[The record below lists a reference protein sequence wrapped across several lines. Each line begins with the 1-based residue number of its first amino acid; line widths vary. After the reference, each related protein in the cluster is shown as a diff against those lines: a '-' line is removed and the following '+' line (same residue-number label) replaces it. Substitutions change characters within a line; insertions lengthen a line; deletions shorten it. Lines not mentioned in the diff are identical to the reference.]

1 MYATKGEYNLPSSKS
16 FVSPALG
23 FISQDMASYKFVLLN
38 FSPTFVTPL
47 VGYIEGDLGG
57 SWTPQHRKKEVR
69 KQRITARKF
78 DETLP
83 PQRQHNVLNKKSR
96 GSKNRG

>member
-57 SWTPQHRKKEVR
+57 ILNTATPQKRSKKTAHHRKKIWR
-69 KQRITARKF
+69 NTAIAKAA
-78 DETLP
+78 
-83 PQRQHNVLNKKSR
+83 
-96 GSKNRG
+96 